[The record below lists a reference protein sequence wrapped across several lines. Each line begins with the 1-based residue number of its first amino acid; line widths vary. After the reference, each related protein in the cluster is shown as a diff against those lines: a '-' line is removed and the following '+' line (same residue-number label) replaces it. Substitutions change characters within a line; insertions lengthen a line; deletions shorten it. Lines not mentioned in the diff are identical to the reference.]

1 MSDKMKEL
9 QESLAREEKLRKE
22 LEDSSTKLLEEK
34 NQLFTTLESAK
45 GQLSD
50 AEERL
55 AKLQSQK
62 NDADRQLTVR
72 RMNYIINSKVEIE
85 LLGAQRPSC

>member
-1 MSDKMKEL
+1 MSDKMKDI

-34 NQLFTTLESAK
+34 NQLFTTLESTK
-45 GQLSD
+45 GQLSE

>member
-1 MSDKMKEL
+1 MNDKMKEL
-9 QESLAREEKLRKE
+9 QENLAREEKLRKE
-22 LEDSSTKLLEEK
+22 LEENSTKLLEEK
-34 NQLFTTLESAK
+34 NQLFTTLESTK
-45 GQLSD
+45 GQLSE

-62 NDADRQLTVR
+62 NDADRQLAVR
-72 RMNYIINSKVEIE
+72 RINYINSKVEIE

>member
-1 MSDKMKEL
+1 MNEKMKDI
-9 QESLAREEKLRKE
+9 QDSLAREEKLRKE
-22 LEDSSTKLLEEK
+22 LEESSTKLLEEK
-34 NQLFTTLESAK
+34 NQLFTTLESTK

-72 RMNYIINSKVEIE
+72 RINYNDSKMEIE
-85 LLGAQRPSC
+85 LLGAQRPSR

>member
-1 MSDKMKEL
+1 MNDKMKDI
-9 QESLAREEKLRKE
+9 QDSLAREEKLRKE

-34 NQLFTTLESAK
+34 NQLFTTLESTK
-45 GQLSD
+45 GQLSE

-72 RMNYIINSKVEIE
+72 RIKLYIDSKMEIE

>member
-1 MSDKMKEL
+1 MNEKMKDV
-9 QESLAREEKLRKE
+9 QETLAREEKLRKE
-22 LEDSSTKLLEEK
+22 LEESSTKLLEEK
-34 NQLFTTLESAK
+34 NQLFTTLESTK
-45 GQLSD
+45 GQLSE

-72 RMNYIINSKVEIE
+72 RINYNDSKMENE

>member
-1 MSDKMKEL
+1 MNDKMKDI

-34 NQLFTTLESAK
+34 NQLFTTLESTK
-45 GQLSD
+45 GQLSE

-72 RMNYIINSKVEIE
+72 RMNYIINSKMEIE
-85 LLGAQRPSC
+85 FLGAQRPSC

>member
-1 MSDKMKEL
+1 MNDKMKEL

-72 RMNYIINSKVEIE
+72 RMNYIINSKMEIE
-85 LLGAQRPSC
+85 FLGAQRPSC

>member
-1 MSDKMKEL
+1 MNDKMKDI

-34 NQLFTTLESAK
+34 NQLFTTLESTK
-45 GQLSD
+45 GQLSE

>member
-1 MSDKMKEL
+1 MNDKMKEL
-9 QESLAREEKLRKE
+9 QENLAREEKLRKE

-34 NQLFTTLESAK
+34 NQLFTTLESTK

-62 NDADRQLTVR
+62 TDADRQLTVR
-72 RMNYIINSKVEIE
+72 RINYIDSKMESE

>member
-1 MSDKMKEL
+1 MKDI

-22 LEDSSTKLLEEK
+22 LEESSTKLLEEK
-34 NQLFTTLESAK
+34 NQLFTTLESTK
-45 GQLSD
+45 GQLSE

-62 NDADRQLTVR
+62 NDADKQLAVR
-72 RMNYIINSKVEIE
+72 RINYINKFKNGN
-85 LLGAQRPSC
+85 LNF

>member
-34 NQLFTTLESAK
+34 NQLFTTLESTK
-45 GQLSD
+45 GQLSE

-72 RMNYIINSKVEIE
+72 RMNYIINSKMEIE
-85 LLGAQRPSC
+85 FLGAQRPSC

>member
-1 MSDKMKEL
+1 MNEKMKDI

-22 LEDSSTKLLEEK
+22 LEESSTKLLEEK
-34 NQLFTTLESAK
+34 NQLFTTLESTK

-72 RMNYIINSKVEIE
+72 RINYIDSKMESE

>member
-1 MSDKMKEL
+1 MNEKMKDV

-22 LEDSSTKLLEEK
+22 LEESSTKLLEEK
-34 NQLFTTLESAK
+34 NQLFTTLESTK

-72 RMNYIINSKVEIE
+72 RINYNDSKMENE
-85 LLGAQRPSC
+85 LLGTQRPSC

>member
-1 MSDKMKEL
+1 MNEKMKDV
-9 QESLAREEKLRKE
+9 QDSLAREEKLRKE

-34 NQLFTTLESAK
+34 NQLFTTLESTK

-72 RMNYIINSKVEIE
+72 RINYNDSKMESE
-85 LLGAQRPSC
+85 LLGAQRPSR

>member
-1 MSDKMKEL
+1 MNDKMKEL
-9 QESLAREEKLRKE
+9 QENLAREEKLRKE

-34 NQLFTTLESAK
+34 NQLFTTLESTK

-72 RMNYIINSKVEIE
+72 RINYIDSKMKSE
-85 LLGAQRPSC
+85 LLGAQRPSR

>member
-1 MSDKMKEL
+1 MNDKMKEL
-9 QESLAREEKLRKE
+9 QENLAREEKLRKE

-34 NQLFTTLESAK
+34 NQLFTTLESTK

-72 RMNYIINSKVEIE
+72 RINYNDSKMEIE